1 MASAVEENNVEY
13 DSDPEE
19 ATRPLTMRRREASD
33 DEEAEG
39 DVTDKRGD
47 RRVDV
52 PSDELDDEGGVE
64 DYDNDDV
71 VVVVEEEEE
80 LEDEEVEEEAYE
92 EKGASG
98 GVDEG
103 SVVVVKES
111 DGGDDVT
118 PPLEDSAEDHLEEKK
133 ENEPFAVPT
142 AGAFYMH
149 DDRFRDNSAAR
160 HRRIPGGRRLW
171 ESKDDRKWGH
181 DKFEE
186 LTFHERHYEEK
197 RRPSKGNYRSHAKS
211 RGTARGGYVQGNRK
225 GYNDSTTNQNQVPKS
240 VVRGRGPQRY
250 ERTNKSHGP
259 FPQVQNKQSGKSLVK
274 TSNVSSQRTSTSA
287 SNTESDTVRA
297 KNQVV
302 ASNLNISSPPYYP
315 SVSSNKDAPK
325 REVQTGGSRR
335 NTGPFVMDEGFPI
348 QQDNALLRGKHVV
361 DSISMA
367 KLYIDGSSLASV
379 GKPLNNEHMVP
390 LRSSVVNPSQSPHL
404 RASGTG
410 RGVAIPMQMNY
421 QRAPSHNQI
430 NKVSPTQIPAIQTS
444 SVPGGNST
452 SVQTTAPQL
461 GHRPGSRSQSSS
473 PPKTSTSMNS
483 HDSGDM
489 HAASESGKAKGAL
502 VGNGRG
508 GTHGTGMGS
517 FVYGGAQAMGTAGN
531 VNVSHGD
538 PNVPAFLPV
547 MQFGGQHPG
556 GIGVPAV
563 GMAFPGYVPGN
574 SEMTWLPV
582 LAGAAGAIGGTY
594 PYLAVDGAYTRQSGQ
609 ASAMDTSSK
618 EHNANKANNELKPP
632 QRSASDE
639 FGQRQN
645 KPRRYSEMN
654 FGQ

>member
-19 ATRPLTMRRREASD
+19 AKRPLTMRRREASD

-39 DVTDKRGD
+39 EVTDKRED
-47 RRVDV
+47 RRVEV
-52 PSDELDDEGGVE
+52 PSDVLDDEGGVE
-64 DYDNDDV
+64 DYDDGNV
-71 VVVVEEEEE
+71 VEEEEEEEEEE
-80 LEDEEVEEEAYE
+80 LEDEEVEEEVYE
-92 EKGASG
+92 EKSASG

-111 DGGDDVT
+111 DGDGDDDVR

-149 DDRFRDNSAAR
+149 DDRFRDNSGAR

-186 LTFHERHYEEK
+186 ITFHERRYEE
-197 RRPSKGNYRSHAKS
+197 RRPKGNYHGHAKS
-211 RGTARGGYVQGNRK
+211 RGTDRGGYVRGNRK
-225 GYNDSTTNQNQVPKS
+225 GYNDSSSNQNQVPKS

-250 ERTNKSHGP
+250 ERTNKSNGP
-259 FPQVQNKQSGKSLVK
+259 SPQVQNKQSGKSLEK
-274 TSNVSSQRTSTSA
+274 TSNVSSERTSISA
-287 SNTESDTVRA
+287 SNTESDAVRA
-297 KNQVV
+297 KIQVV
-302 ASNLNISSPPYYP
+302 ASNLNSSSPPYYP
-315 SVSSNKDAPK
+315 SVSSNKDAQK
-325 REVQTGGSRR
+325 REVQTGGSSRS
-335 NTGPFVMDEGFPI
+335 TGPFVMEEGFPV
-348 QQDNALLRGKHVV
+348 QQNNALLRGKNVA

-367 KLYIDGSSLASV
+367 KL
-379 GKPLNNEHMVP
+379 
-390 LRSSVVNPSQSPHL
+390 
-404 RASGTG
+404 ASGTG
-410 RGVAIPMQMNY
+410 RGTAIPVQMNY

-430 NKVSPTQIPAIQTS
+430 NKVSPTQLLATQTS
-444 SVPGGNST
+444 SAPGRNST
-452 SVQTTAPQL
+452 SVQATVPQL
-461 GHRPGSRSQSSS
+461 GHRPSSRSQSSS
-473 PPKTSTSMNS
+473 PPKTSMSMNS

-489 HAASESGKAKGAL
+489 HDGPESGKAKGAL

-508 GTHGTGMGS
+508 GTHGAGMGS
-517 FVYGGAQAMGTAGN
+517 FVYGGAQAMGAAGN
-531 VNVSHGD
+531 VSVSHGD
-538 PNVPAFLPV
+538 PNVPTFLPV

-582 LAGAAGAIGGTY
+582 LAGTAGALGATY
-594 PYLAVDGAYTRQSGQ
+594 PYLAVDGAYARQSGQ
-609 ASAMDTSSK
+609 ATAMDTSGK
-618 EHNANKANNELKPP
+618 EHNVNKPNNELKPP

-645 KPRRYSEMN
+645 KPRRQVGLQN
-654 FGQ
+654 HHQ